1 MGVSD
6 VQIVDPSDDWLKTR
20 LTAALIAARI
30 PYRLLVDPHFLTS
43 EAVFANY
50 AQGRKK
56 LFFADFYAFQRKR
69 LGILVGNDGKPFGGK
84 WSFDGDNRKKLPRG
98 VQGPPLKWPAPLTA
112 IDEARVYVDA
122 RFPDAAGD
130 GDNFHFPINH
140 VQAEQWLTD
149 FLDER
154 LTDFG
159 QYEDAISDS
168 DAFLFHSVLTPMLNI
183 GLLSP
188 RQVLNAALERAEQVP
203 LNSLEGFIRQVVGW
217 REFVRGVYLTVGRRQ
232 RTRNFWQHTRPMPA
246 AFYNATTG
254 VEPVDLVIKRVLKHA
269 YCHHIE
275 RLMILGNF
283 MMLCEIHPDALHQW
297 FTEMYIDSY
306 DWVMVPNVYGMSQ
319 HADGGLMTT
328 KPYISAS
335 SYVLKMSHF
344 RKGPWCEIWD
354 ALYWRFVAK
363 HRDFFA
369 ANPRMSVMVAHLN
382 KMGDKLAQHQA
393 IADEFLA
400 KLHGANFG

>member
-1 MGVSD
+1 MRAALIYPHQLYDNHPAVASAEVCVLVEEPLFFTLYRFHAKKLILHRASMKLYATRLRDEGHEVRYVECHELADTGAIAELLRSMGMSD

-98 VQGPPLKWPAPLTA
+98 VQGPSLKWPAPLAA
-112 IDEARVYVDA
+112 IDEAQVYVDA

-188 RQVLNAALERAEQVP
+188 LQVLNAAP
-203 LNSLEGFIRQVVGW
+203 S
-217 REFVRGVYLTVGRRQ
+217 
-232 RTRNFWQHTRPMPA
+232 
-246 AFYNATTG
+246 
-254 VEPVDLVIKRVLKHA
+254 
-269 YCHHIE
+269 
-275 RLMILGNF
+275 
-283 MMLCEIHPDALHQW
+283 
-297 FTEMYIDSY
+297 
-306 DWVMVPNVYGMSQ
+306 
-319 HADGGLMTT
+319 
-328 KPYISAS
+328 
-335 SYVLKMSHF
+335 
-344 RKGPWCEIWD
+344 GPGKC
-354 ALYWRFVAK
+354 R
-363 HRDFFA
+363 
-369 ANPRMSVMVAHLN
+369 
-382 KMGDKLAQHQA
+382 
-393 IADEFLA
+393 
-400 KLHGANFG
+400 